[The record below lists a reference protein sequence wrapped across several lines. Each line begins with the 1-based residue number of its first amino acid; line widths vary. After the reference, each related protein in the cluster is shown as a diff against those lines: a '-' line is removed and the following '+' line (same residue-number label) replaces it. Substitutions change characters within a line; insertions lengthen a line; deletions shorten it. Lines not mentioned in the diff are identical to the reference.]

1 MIQIKNLTKIYR
13 SKKKNKCKALDNIN
27 LILENKG
34 LVFVLGKSGSGK
46 STLLNLLGGLDN
58 ITSGTIIVDGNDISN
73 LKEKEYANYRN
84 TEIGF
89 VFQDYHLI
97 EELTVKE
104 NILLSLNLRG
114 IEDESKVSEALEK
127 VDLKGYENRYPN
139 ELSGGERQR
148 VAIARAIIKSPR
160 IILAD
165 EPTGNLDTQTSKLI
179 IETLKEVSGDCLIII
194 VSHNTLDAYKYGD
207 RIIELA
213 NGKIIRDLSRN
224 LDFKDELYVNE
235 DIIYYPIDK
244 VLEDKDIELIN
255 DNKTKKIIKNKDKF
269 TETRNI
275 EYSEENKEIINS
287 NLSFKSVFRF
297 CLKFLNSKY
306 LKIVFSSFMSSIIL
320 TILLFSMNIVMFNGG
335 EVLANELT
343 LANEK
348 AVILEKILPSEKQ
361 EQYDEVFRG
370 KIDEDDINTFIESGY
385 KGDIYEVYSHTT
397 VITNMR
403 NQAGE
408 KKNIFSNSI
417 YIQETVGLIIVDEVY
432 LIEKF
437 GKDNEVKYVAKLD
450 SYYEAGVIITDYV
463 ADCIL
468 LNNPTYQKYL
478 LKENKYDYLLGQYF
492 AHDYKRT
499 YINAIIDT
507 GYKEK
512 YKEIFNSS
520 NIDLE
525 SLKENKELV
534 TSFSNDVYTRLGM
547 TYTLNKNFLED
558 YPKYETNDYFFFY
571 KAFYDDKELSE
582 ILGSFAFLDK
592 NGKLKDNQVTMSY
605 QKYNDIFGTSYNM
618 FNAYTFQS
626 HTCRIRFTYFNAFD
640 EEFYFDEEVEIV
652 GFHQTNNGITMSE
665 TLYRKGYSN
674 QIYPFALLFDGV
686 EGIDNVINIY
696 EDKNYDMN
704 SLVVESLY
712 TMTKAVEV
720 FVPIFELV
728 AIALCVGVIF
738 ILVNFSSKMIKDKYH
753 EIGVMKALG
762 AKNSSIVNIFGA
774 QILLIS
780 ILTIILTLIGYYV
793 FIDFA
798 NVVLIESL
806 QALASSYTLLD
817 LTFLYFRFDIALIGI
832 GLIIAL
838 SIVSLLLPMVRI
850 KNIKPVKIIKAKE

>member
-1 MIQIKNLTKIYR
+1 MIQIKNLTKIYK

-27 LILENKG
+27 LTLENKG

-148 VAIARAIIKSPR
+148 VAIARAIIKSPQ

-179 IETLKEVSGDCLIII
+179 IETLKEVSRDCLIII

-213 NGKIIRDLSRN
+213 NGKITRDLSRN

-269 TETRNI
+269 NETRNI

-306 LKIVFSSFMSSIIL
+306 SKIVFSSFMSSIIL

-335 EVLANELT
+335 EVLTNELT
-343 LANEK
+343 LADEK

-370 KIDEDDINTFIESGY
+370 KIDEDDINAFIESGY

-478 LKENKYDYLLGQYF
+478 LKENKYDYLLGQYY

-728 AIALCVGVIF
+728 AIVLCVGVIF

-832 GLIIAL
+832 GLIIEL

>member
-27 LILENKG
+27 LTLENKG

-58 ITSGTIIVDGNDISN
+58 ITGGTIIVDGNDISN

-179 IETLKEVSGDCLIII
+179 IETLKEVSRDCLIII
-194 VSHNTLDAYKYGD
+194 VSHNTLDAYKYSD
-207 RIIELA
+207 RIIELV

-244 VLEDKDIELIN
+244 VLEDKDIELFN

-269 TETRNI
+269 NETRNI

-320 TILLFSMNIVMFNGG
+320 IILLFSMNIVMFNGG
-335 EVLANELT
+335 EVLTNELT
-343 LANEK
+343 LADEK

-361 EQYDEVFRG
+361 DQYDEVFRG

-450 SYYEAGVIITDYV
+450 SYNEAGVIITDYV

-478 LKENKYDYLLGQYF
+478 LKENKYDYLLGQYY

-512 YKEIFNSS
+512 YKEIFNSA

-525 SLKENKELV
+525 SLKENKELI

-626 HTCRIRFTYFNAFD
+626 HTCRIRFTYFNDFD

-728 AIALCVGVIF
+728 AIVLCVGVIF